1 MDRVK
6 KIYIVPSLTGNE
18 TIQCIVTMPEQ
29 NDRQQM
35 REKERERQTERTVG
49 GEGTGQRVPSLIGV
63 KHAQCVDQ
71 IGLPHIEHAI
81 YYLMVS
87 LIMKGWIDLL
97 QR

>member
-1 MDRVK
+1 MK

-49 GEGTGQRVPSLIGV
+49 GEGTG
-63 KHAQCVDQ
+63 
-71 IGLPHIEHAI
+71 
-81 YYLMVS
+81 
-87 LIMKGWIDLL
+87 
-97 QR
+97 